1 MPRNSRPTENEFC
14 VFDVCTLCFS
24 NFFVL
29 LVFVCFY
36 FGFLMFWVSFFERE
50 KETKNM
56 KLAGGGSRED
66 LGEFHTK
73 ICCMKK
79 NILNK

>member
-1 MPRNSRPTENEFC
+1 
-14 VFDVCTLCFS
+14 
-24 NFFVL
+24 
-29 LVFVCFY
+29 
-36 FGFLMFWVSFFERE
+36 MFWVSFFERE